1 MKLIFTLVHHL
12 PQLSTF
18 GMLWDSLFGWVSSSS
33 LAYIYGKDESAY
45 EEFLFVN
52 GNEYPRRIM
61 LVDRLS
67 SEIKE
72 TISGC
77 LARALPRVA
86 TDLRLPIAISELGK
100 GLVSGN
106 SQNLF
111 NDFFLLFCYR
121 ST

>member
-1 MKLIFTLVHHL
+1 MGRMNLLMRSSYLLTVA
-12 PQLSTF
+12 STHR
-18 GMLWDSLFGWVSSSS
+18 GLL
-33 LAYIYGKDESAY
+33 
-45 EEFLFVN
+45 
-52 GNEYPRRIM
+52 

-67 SEIKE
+67 SEIEE